1 MRIQFSNLNKAV
13 DAEAEDLISAR
24 DREKCYANLYSVF
37 FLPLTS
43 RPELSGLAEG
53 TAQNKNELLF

>member
-1 MRIQFSNLNKAV
+1 M
-13 DAEAEDLISAR
+13 DAGADDLILAA

-43 RPELSGLAEG
+43 AQDFVRRGDG
-53 TAQNKNELLF
+53 TGRHKKRFYFETVIRKLTD

>member
-13 DAEAEDLISAR
+13 DTEAEDLISVG

-37 FLPLTS
+37 FLPFTS
-43 RPELSGLAEG
+43 QSEL
-53 TAQNKNELLF
+53 